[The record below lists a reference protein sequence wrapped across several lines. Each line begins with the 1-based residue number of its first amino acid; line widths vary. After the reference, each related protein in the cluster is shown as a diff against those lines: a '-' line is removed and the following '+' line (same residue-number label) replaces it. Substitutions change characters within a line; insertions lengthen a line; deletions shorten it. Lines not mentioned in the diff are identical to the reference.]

1 MAEGAGEG
9 EGGKL
14 EDMLWKLR
22 REIRGMQT
30 EGLRVIED
38 EHVAKVGRRRRQRH
52 IEGEVRRLLKI
63 ERLIPKVH
71 MYKHSL
77 YTYMFLLLVP
87 I

>member
-22 REIRGMQT
+22 RGNRGMQA

-63 ERLIPKVH
+63 ERLISNVH
-71 MYKHSL
+71 MYKHTL
-77 YTYMFLLLVP
+77 YTY
-87 I
+87 IA